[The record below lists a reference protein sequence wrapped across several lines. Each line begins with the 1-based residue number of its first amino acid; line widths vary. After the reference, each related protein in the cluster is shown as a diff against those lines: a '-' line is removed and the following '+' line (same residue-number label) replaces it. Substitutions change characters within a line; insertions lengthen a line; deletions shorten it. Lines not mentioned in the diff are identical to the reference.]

1 MKIWAQY
8 FLSVY
13 CSNEIS
19 FTPEILSVSYYSL
32 CSDFIVMILIFC
44 LNKNLPVCFN
54 KHFESPKKLLINGTR
69 LDWHINIAILTRWT
83 NSHSQFPEKKSLWH
97 GFPVYKWGCCVSAQ
111 LWLCF
116 QFPGWCFVGL
126 QSNIYLFVAPVQP
139 SQPLCSL
146 TFLWQGIMAG
156 KMEWI
161 IAD

>member
-44 LNKNLPVCFN
+44 LNTNLPVCFN

-69 LDWHINIAILTRWT
+69 LDCHINIAILTRWT
-83 NSHSQFPEKKSLWH
+83 NSHKHSFQKKN
-97 GFPVYKWGCCVSAQ
+97 PCDMV
-111 LWLCF
+111 F
-116 QFPGWCFVGL
+116 QFINEDVACQHNCDCVFSFLDDVL
-126 QSNIYLFVAPVQP
+126 LVSNQTSIYLRAPPPPNTVPAISSLFVH
-139 SQPLCSL
+139 
-146 TFLWQGIMAG
+146 
-156 KMEWI
+156 
-161 IAD
+161 